1 MAKSCIYM
9 PSVGARTF
17 IKLKRE
23 LGYEGAKD
31 IFLRALNPEFLRK
44 YRSTLT
50 LDSDGVPTY
59 ESLLSNPYIKQHLG
73 HERLRSIDSKAFTP
87 QDNTLSSYNHALS
100 AAYQYNLS
108 GPNHNLFVAVVRQ
121 DDDNHLSVHLLDR
134 SQESISEFQSQWGS
148 YSLNRRMADMFSS
161 LGVTVDL
168 LSSVEVSA
176 GRVGVTDFSAVRSVA
191 DGFSSMIR
199 VANNL
204 EGAQALSEEFSHLLI
219 GLFRDRPL
227 IQRSLA
233 ILQSHPEAMQ
243 LILGPQDYQDTLD
256 FHSGDLALVAEEAL
270 GHILQSHLVSISAD
284 EWEAVPNKA
293 IFRRTFADLASRFRD
308 FDLQELEQAIS
319 SVENAM
325 DTLARNIASG
335 AVRPTADDLLHARR
349 QARFNALSS
358 RIDRN
363 ISILRDAAATE
374 AKRIKIRQVKPYD
387 GRSLVEQLLHSLD
400 PSADTVYAL
409 LRYASNALTVLR
421 SHEDELDRF
430 DRYSLPAKFSV
441 LRNINSYVHSYGSFI
456 DAMQSAIAQDRI
468 APDDTSVFRKYTD
481 PISGQ
486 QIDLPSLIRDLSDLS
501 RRLLRRTADLAVPMF
516 AEFLRPFFGDDIV
529 VPFGRDKNKVISVE
543 SLLRQSDRDIS
554 FSDRWL
560 DSMADSSD
568 LLLQLFDA
576 VVKRAR
582 DTARVKFLEQSR
594 DIIALRQRAEALG
607 ITSFEW
613 MFEHLSDGHKS
624 GNYISPVNLGQ
635 FQSDMADFEQSL
647 LDKYGPN
654 PTGQSS
660 RDKLAERRAWYSSHA
675 VSLLGPAAPN
685 PDLYHNPAFDALTSS
700 QREIYDAFLA
710 LKKKYDDI
718 YPESKI
724 QPLRAIQQRRPD
736 SQRILSSLSDPSSL
750 ISNIRESI
758 KNEFEVREDDDRL
771 FGEQT
776 VRHGLTDF
784 EGHEFNVLPTLYISR
799 LQNPDELNT
808 DIFSSLLTYSYSSL
822 NYEQMESVVDPL
834 EVGRDIVL
842 SQRKTLARSGD
853 RALIEKFSTVGVDV
867 TNAVYKSKTNIE
879 DKLNDFFS
887 SQVYG
892 KYLSDGD
899 TFTVFGHQFS
909 ANKIFGS
916 IMKHSS
922 AAQLGLNFLS
932 QIANAATGN
941 AMINI
946 EAFCGQFFSPSQLAS
961 ADKEYASALT
971 SYIPEI
977 GSRARSSKLA
987 LFDDL
992 FDIRQTLNSRVS
1004 RAQSRSLFQRI
1015 FGEQMLFFGQDAGD
1029 HWLYNRLAIAMA
1041 LNTPVILDGRQ
1052 TNLWDALSVV
1062 RDDNGIAY
1070 LNYADI
1076 HNPDGSAF
1084 DVGSFGR
1091 RAAHLAQSLFGIYNQ
1106 EDQVAAQ
1113 RVALGRLILQ
1123 WRQWIKPQMN
1133 KRFQHAQYSL
1143 ASQSWEEGYYRTT
1156 FRFLNELRRGQVQL
1170 LQLWDSLSDAE
1181 RQNIRRTLTEFF
1193 QYAILSVL
1201 VFIANSAHIFG
1212 AGDKKRPWALKFLE
1226 YIANRELHELGQLT
1240 PLPSFEQGTPSF
1252 TFLQENLKTLKTPI
1266 SCANTVQNLITL
1278 GNDIFTPSNWTNTLQ
1293 SGPYKGHS
1301 TIYRDIAKAPI
1312 PIVSQLHQIDRL
1324 TNNIDN
1330 SISFYMRP
1338 SY

>member
-9 PSVGARTF
+9 PSIGAQTF
-17 IKLKRE
+17 IKLKKE

-59 ESLLSNPYIKQHLG
+59 ESLLSNPYIKQHIG
-73 HERLRSIDSKAFTP
+73 HERLRSIDSKQFTP
-87 QDNTLSSYNHALS
+87 QDNTLASYNHALD

-108 GPNHNLFVAVVRQ
+108 GPNRNLFVAVVRQ
-121 DDDNHLSVHLLDR
+121 DDDDHLSVHLVDR
-134 SQESISEFQSQWGS
+134 SPDSISEFQSQWGS
-148 YSLNRRMADMFSS
+148 YSLNRRMADMFSP

-233 ILQSHPEAMQ
+233 ILQSHPEAMR
-243 LILGPQDYQDTLD
+243 LILGDQDYQDTLD

-284 EWEAVPNKA
+284 EWDAVPNKA
-293 IFRRTFADLASRFRD
+293 IFRRTFSDLASQFRD
-308 FDLQELEQAIS
+308 FDLQELEQSIS
-319 SVENAM
+319 DVENAM
-325 DTLARNIASG
+325 DTLARAIASG
-335 AVRPTADDLLHARR
+335 SVQPTADDLRHARR
-349 QARFNALSS
+349 QAQFNALSS
-358 RIDRN
+358 KIERN
-363 ISILRDAAATE
+363 ISILRDAAAIE
-374 AKRIKIRQVKPYD
+374 AKRIKIRQVEPKD
-387 GRSLVEQLLHSLD
+387 GRTLVEQLLHD
-400 PSADTVYAL
+400 AKPNADTVYGI
-409 LRYASNALTVLR
+409 LRYASNALSVLR
-421 SHEDELDRF
+421 SHEEELYKL
-430 DRYSLPAKFSV
+430 DRYSLPARFSV
-441 LRNINSYVHSYGSFI
+441 LRNINSYVKSYGAFI
-456 DAMQSAIAQDRI
+456 DALQAAISDDRLS
-468 APDDTSVFRKYTD
+468 PDDSKIFTQYEINGQTIDVPSVV
-481 PISGQ
+481 
-486 QIDLPSLIRDLSDLS
+486 RDLSDIS
-501 RRLLRRTADLAVPMF
+501 RRLLRRTADLAIPMF

-529 VPFGRDKNKVISVE
+529 VPFGRDKNKVITLE
-543 SLLRQSDRDIS
+543 QLIRQSSRDIS
-554 FSDRWL
+554 FFDRWL

-576 VVKRAR
+576 VVKKAR

-594 DIIALRQRAEALG
+594 EIIALRQRAESLG

-624 GNYISPVNLGQ
+624 GNYISAVNYGQ
-635 FQSDMADFEQSL
+635 YYQDRLDFEASL
-647 LDKYGPN
+647 DQKYGTN
-654 PTGQSS
+654 PTGQAAK
-660 RDKLAERRAWYSSHA
+660 DKLAESRQWYTSHA
-675 VSLLGPAAPN
+675 FSRFDTTEPN
-685 PDLYHNPAFDALTSS
+685 HTLYHNSDFDSLSS
-700 QREIYDAFLA
+700 AQREIYDAFMV
-710 LKKKYDDI
+710 LKKKYDDL
-718 YPESKI
+718 YPDGRTDS
-724 QPLRAIQQRRPD
+724 LRAIQQRRRD
-736 SQRILSSLSDPSSL
+736 SQRLLHSLSNPSSL

-758 KNEFEVREDDDRL
+758 KNEFEVREDDDRI
-771 FGEQT
+771 FGDQQ
-776 VRHGLTDF
+776 VRSGLTDF

-808 DIFSSLLTYSYSSL
+808 DIFSSLLTYSYAAL
-822 NYEQMESVVDPL
+822 NYEQMEQIVDPL

-842 SQRKTLARSGD
+842 SQRKTLSRSGD

-867 TNAVYKSKTNIE
+867 TNSVYKSKTNIE

-892 KYLSDGD
+892 KYLSDGG
-899 TFTVFGHQFS
+899 TFNLFGHQIS
-909 ANKIFGS
+909 ANKVVS
-916 IMKHSS
+916 SLMKHSS

-932 QIANAATGN
+932 QIANVATGN
-941 AMINI
+941 AMLNI

-977 GSRARSSKLA
+977 GARIHSSKLA

-992 FDIRQTLNSRVS
+992 FDIKQTLNSRVS
-1004 RAQSRSLFQRI
+1004 RAQVRSLFQRI

-1041 LNTPVILDGRQ
+1041 LNTPVIVNGQ
-1052 TNLWDALSVV
+1052 ETNLWDALSVV

-1076 HNPDGSAF
+1076 QNPDGSKF

-1113 RVALGRLILQ
+1113 RVALGRLLLQ

-1133 KRFQHAQYSL
+1133 KRFQYAQYNL
-1143 ASQSWEEGYYRTT
+1143 ATRSWEEGYYQTAWR
-1156 FRFLNELRRGQVQL
+1156 LLGELRRGQVQI

-1181 RQNIRRTLTEFF
+1181 RQNIRRALTEVVQFF
-1193 QYAILSVL
+1193 VLSTL
-1201 VFIANSAHIFG
+1201 VFIANSAHLFG

-1226 YIANRELHELGQLT
+1226 YVANRELHELGQLT
-1240 PLPSFEQGTPSF
+1240 PFPSFEKGAPNF
-1252 TFLQENLKTLKTPI
+1252 VFLSESLKTVKTPI

-1278 GNDIFTPSNWTNTLQ
+1278 VNDATDPSNWTNELQ

-1301 TIYRDIAKAPI
+1301 TLYRDVAKAPF
-1312 PIVSQLHQIDRL
+1312 PFFAQLHQIDRL